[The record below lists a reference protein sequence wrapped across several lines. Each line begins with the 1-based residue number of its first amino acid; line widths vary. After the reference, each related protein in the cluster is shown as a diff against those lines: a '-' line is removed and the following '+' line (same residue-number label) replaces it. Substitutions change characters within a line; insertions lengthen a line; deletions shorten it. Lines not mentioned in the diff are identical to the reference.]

1 MQKKRPSLR
10 SHPKNSRVISERAKH
25 CPPTINCRLSVLCLQ
40 ADKQS
45 SQMKKSSRS
54 ALRGVDWWP
63 ARQFPPTRII
73 CRGAGNWLRFGSKT
87 AIRAILGDR
96 KQENPGC
103 LESFLEDGLKNAG
116 FFWSFMAKSGVRS
129 ETPRNTVRFPL
140 LFSTE

>member
-1 MQKKRPSLR
+1 MPSGR
-10 SHPKNSRVISERAKH
+10 QTVQPNEEVIAISPQRRRLVA
-25 CPPTINCRLSVLCLQ
+25 CTPVPPT
-40 ADKQS
+40 
-45 SQMKKSSRS
+45 
-54 ALRGVDWWP
+54 
-63 ARQFPPTRII
+63 QFI

-116 FFWSFMAKSGVRS
+116 FFWSFMAKNEVRS